1 MMRVSEISNLRSAP
15 PRNPMK
21 IPPNETFAQ
30 IGEFMILLF
39 ATHLANLVTGMWFT
53 RFGTIPR
60 TAVGL
65 RGIFFSPLLHR
76 DWSHLIANA
85 TPLGGLLCIMA
96 FTNRH
101 ALWPNTAAI
110 WLISGAAVWLF
121 GRPSSVQVGASG
133 LIYGLAAFL
142 IAMGWLHQDAKSA
155 LAAFLV
161 IFLYGGIVWG
171 LLPSRPGVSWEGHLC
186 GAFAGI
192 LVANLPHN
200 GSFLLR

>member
-1 MMRVSEISNLRSAP
+1 
-15 PRNPMK
+15 MK

-30 IGEFMILLF
+30 IGELMILLF

-65 RGIFFSPLLHR
+65 RGILFSPLLHR

-85 TPLGGLLCIMA
+85 APLAGLLCIMA

-121 GRPSSVQVGASG
+121 GRPGSVQVGASG

-155 LAAFLV
+155 LAALLV

-186 GAFAGI
+186 GALAGI

-200 GSFLLR
+200 GSFLLRWLSPTVQL